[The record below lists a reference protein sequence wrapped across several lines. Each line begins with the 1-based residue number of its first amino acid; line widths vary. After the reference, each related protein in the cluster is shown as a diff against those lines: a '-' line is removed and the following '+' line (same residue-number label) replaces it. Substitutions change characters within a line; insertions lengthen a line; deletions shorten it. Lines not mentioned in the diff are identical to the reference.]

1 MARHGL
7 IRTFQ
12 EGAPIRGLSALDNVL
27 VGMHTRFRGG
37 PLAAILRTPGMRRQ
51 ERALRAEG
59 RALLEE
65 VGLGDLAAVDAAR
78 LTFGQLRF
86 LEIARALGASPRLLL
101 LDEPTAGL
109 NKVESDRLTA
119 LIRRVQAQG
128 AGLLIVD
135 HNVPFLFAICERI
148 TVMNYGEVIADAPPA
163 EIEQDTAVHA
173 AYLGTDH
180 LLEVSELEASE
191 RV

>member
-1 MARHGL
+1 
-7 IRTFQ
+7 
-12 EGAPIRGLSALDNVL
+12 
-27 VGMHTRFRGG
+27 
-37 PLAAILRTPGMRRQ
+37 MRRQ
-51 ERALRAEG
+51 EAEA
-59 RALLEE
+59 RLEAQRLLAQ
-65 VGLGDLAAVDAAR
+65 VGLTELELADAGR

-86 LEIARALGASPRLLL
+86 LEIARALAASPRLLL

-109 NKVESDRLTA
+109 NKAESDLLSR
-119 LIRRVQAQG
+119 LIRRIQERG
-128 AGLLIVD
+128 PGLLLVD
-135 HNVPFLFAICERI
+135 HNVPFLFGLCDRI

-180 LLEVSELEASE
+180 LLEASELEASE